1 MIDKAGVTDKHNSVA
16 QGVQQLHGLNCGHN
30 NLEPR
35 GCLLN
40 YKDKCL
46 KLADL
51 ASSTQLKMCMY
62 FTPYQMRYLACFWT
76 RPGHPRVT
84 SDLRSHRM
92 HISST
97 CQHC

>member
-16 QGVQQLHGLNCGHN
+16 HGVQQLHGLNCGHN

-51 ASSTQLKMCMY
+51 ASSTQHKMRMY

-76 RPGHPRVT
+76 RVT

-97 CQHC
+97 CQRCQSG